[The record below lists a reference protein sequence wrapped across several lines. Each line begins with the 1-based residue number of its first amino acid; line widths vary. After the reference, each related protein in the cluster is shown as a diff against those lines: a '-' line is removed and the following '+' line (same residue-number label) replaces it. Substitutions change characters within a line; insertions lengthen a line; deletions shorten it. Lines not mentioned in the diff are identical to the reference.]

1 MKSNNLPGYVSKIR
15 EETFKEEKL
24 GNLGSFYKN
33 TAQAYQLRF
42 LEKSKELESL
52 RQDWEKRFSAAE
64 EALKQVKESKRFSLD
79 PSFIDPITGKPWRIS
94 RLIGNEGKRLS
105 YEEILKRD
113 TSKRGNVFEVGKE
126 AERMLDILFST
137 ESYEKNYTSFE
148 QNYQKELA
156 ALEQRNK
163 ESRQTFLL
171 NKERRLK
178 EIEQS
183 VSPYKQATYIE
194 KPI

>member
-52 RQDWEKRFSAAE
+52 KQDWEKRFSAAE
-64 EALKQVKESKRFSLD
+64 ETLKQVKESNRFSLD
-79 PSFIDPITGKPWRIS
+79 PSFIDPVTGKPWRIS
-94 RLIGNEGKRLS
+94 RLLGNEGERLS

-126 AERMLDILFST
+126 AERMLDVLFST
-137 ESYEKNYTSFE
+137 KSYEKNYTSFE

-178 EIEQS
+178 EIEQR

-194 KPI
+194 NPI